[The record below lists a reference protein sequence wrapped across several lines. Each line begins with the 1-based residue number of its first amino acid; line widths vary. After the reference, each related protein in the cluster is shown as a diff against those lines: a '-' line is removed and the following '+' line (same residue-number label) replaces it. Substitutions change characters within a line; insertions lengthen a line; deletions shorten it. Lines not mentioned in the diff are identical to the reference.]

1 MFCAPQEI
9 WVSFNKEDVIN
20 LSKLGH
26 SIGLHSHS
34 HPTSFKELNQEDQ
47 EKEYKKNLYILAKI
61 LNKKEDEIKCM
72 SHPCG
77 SYNKYTLKVLKDL
90 GIEIGF
96 KQIMNIESDK
106 GMLKI
111 NNSPLEIARQ
121 DHAEIIRRIN
131 E

>member
-1 MFCAPQEI
+1 
-9 WVSFNKEDVIN
+9 
-20 LSKLGH
+20 
-26 SIGLHSHS
+26 
-34 HPTSFKELNQEDQ
+34 
-47 EKEYKKNLYILAKI
+47 
-61 LNKKEDEIKCM
+61 M

-77 SYNKYTLKVLKDL
+77 SYNEYTLKVLKDL

-96 KQIMNIESDK
+96 KQIMDIESDK